1 MTLRYAAVEGIR
13 AFDFGDE
20 SIVFNPL
27 SWDAHLLNAAA
38 AAVLDLL
45 AGGARTAGEV
55 EDYLRDLL
63 VDTERAEAASHARR
77 LLDELAQLGLVRPRA
92 ADAATADR

>member
-38 AAVLDLL
+38 AAVLELF
-45 AGGARTAGEV
+45 AGGAQSEQDV
-55 EDYLRDLL
+55 ENYLRELL
-63 VDTERAEAASHARR
+63 VAPDGADAALHMRR
-77 LLDELAQLGLVRPRA
+77 LLDELAQLGLVRPLA
-92 ADAATADR
+92 ADAAADR